1 MARAVGGE
9 SAPRDYCTLGES
21 KMKVVV
27 IVAALVLSASPVFA
41 ADPTMPEMVKAFSSY
56 INGPNSSAFCKLAY
70 ESTEKIGDANG
81 HESEHTYKLAAGG
94 WGVCHSAME
103 GSRESRAARF
113 YAHTMLIYM
122 CRGMRRKGF
131 AQVEACQGY

>member
-1 MARAVGGE
+1 
-9 SAPRDYCTLGES
+9 
-21 KMKVVV
+21 MKVVV

-81 HESEHTYKLAAGG
+81 HESALTSSPPEVGASVIARWKDPEKSRRSLLRAHDVDLYVSRYAAKRI
-94 WGVCHSAME
+94 CP
-103 GSRESRAARF
+103 SRSVPRIL
-113 YAHTMLIYM
+113 T
-122 CRGMRRKGF
+122 
-131 AQVEACQGY
+131 